1 MDAPLGRAYRDAMTK
16 ENRAVR
22 AVFGRPS
29 KWVGPIW
36 MAVGVIWLVV
46 TLVHPG
52 VFHVVMTVLWLGAGL
67 GMTLVAQRDR
77 RLGRGRFRS

>member
-1 MDAPLGRAYRDAMTK
+1 MTNEK
-16 ENRAVR
+16 RAVR
-22 AVFGRPS
+22 AAFGSPS
-29 KWVGPIW
+29 LRVGPVW

-46 TLVHPG
+46 TLMHPG
-52 VFHVVMTVLWLGAGL
+52 VFHVVMTVIWLGAGL